1 MSRCKAKSGHPWDP
15 ATHVNTKTKCCPD
28 CDHTEPSAGCFI
40 CRPEDPAFADVEG
53 CPACEADFGQYVR
66 DLIDA
71 GLIDDTEEADHG

>member
-1 MSRCKAKSGHPWDP
+1 MTSSSLH
-15 ATHVNTKTKCCPD
+15 
-28 CDHTEPSAGCFI
+28 SGCFI

-71 GLIDDTEEADHG
+71 GLIDDIEEADHGR